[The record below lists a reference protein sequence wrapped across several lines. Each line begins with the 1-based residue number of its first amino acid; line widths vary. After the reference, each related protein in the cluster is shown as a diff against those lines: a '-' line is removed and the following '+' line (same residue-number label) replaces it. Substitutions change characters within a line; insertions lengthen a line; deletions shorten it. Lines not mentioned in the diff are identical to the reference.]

1 MTQKAQALAAA
12 HIAEPSSTWAIGAYG
27 ALAEFRRDRGEPLL
41 AGDGGGLTLATARG
55 AMRFDFAPA
64 PEIVAYETL
73 GARPGGW
80 LQGVAFTL
88 PAAEVGVASRTV
100 LTELGADRSAILPDH
115 RDAILFDLG
124 LGTANVD
131 ACIRSGDAALLA
143 ELRRHA
149 GRPLPAVGA
158 AVDAIREAHP
168 HRVFLSALGRIEVFA
183 PIGSSRPGGSTPEGP
198 HTHLLP
204 RLLAAGRTHPA
215 TIDLGGRLP
224 ALWLYPAGTGHD
236 LRGPARACDRRRHRA
251 FQDLLM
257 RHGRPAYVAAKRRTL
272 SALAAA
278 TPPCAFDAPTTRL
291 GRAALR
297 IALRQEIAETG
308 ETALLASWRAAFD
321 RTR

>member
-1 MTQKAQALAAA
+1 MQEARALAAA
-12 HIAEPSSTWAIGAYG
+12 HIAEPSSAWAIGAYG

-55 AMRFDFAPA
+55 AMRLDFAPE

-73 GARPGGW
+73 GARPRGW

-88 PAAEVGVASRTV
+88 PAAEIGVAGRTV

-143 ELRRHA
+143 ELRRHV
-149 GRPLPAVGA
+149 GRPLPADGA

-183 PIGSSRPGGSTPEGP
+183 PIGSSRPGASTPEGP

-215 TIDLGGRLP
+215 TVDLGGRLP
-224 ALWLYPAGTGHD
+224 ALWLYPAGAGHD
-236 LRGPARACDRRRHRA
+236 PRGGA
-251 FQDLLM
+251 FHDLLL
-257 RHGRPAYVAAKRRTL
+257 RHGPPAYVAAKRRTL
-272 SALAAA
+272 AALTAA
-278 TPPCAFDAPTTRL
+278 TPPSAFDAPTTRL

-297 IALRQEIAETG
+297 IALRQTIARTG